1 MILLTSGVSA
11 LMWVDHALGS
21 TDGNVTHVT
30 LILWLLVVFVPV
42 FMVFRELLLVYGVI
56 LPFSVIIQMLLML
69 RFPVSFNKNS
79 VVYHCMDH
87 FLHFRSQQSIPV
99 Q

>member
-1 MILLTSGVSA
+1 MRLDAVSA
-11 LMWVDHALGS
+11 YALHGLETLILKGLSDLRSMWVDPALGS

-56 LPFSVIIQMLLML
+56 
-69 RFPVSFNKNS
+69 
-79 VVYHCMDH
+79 
-87 FLHFRSQQSIPV
+87 
-99 Q
+99 

>member
-11 LMWVDHALGS
+11 LMWVNHAQGS

-56 LPFSVIIQMLLML
+56 
-69 RFPVSFNKNS
+69 
-79 VVYHCMDH
+79 
-87 FLHFRSQQSIPV
+87 
-99 Q
+99 